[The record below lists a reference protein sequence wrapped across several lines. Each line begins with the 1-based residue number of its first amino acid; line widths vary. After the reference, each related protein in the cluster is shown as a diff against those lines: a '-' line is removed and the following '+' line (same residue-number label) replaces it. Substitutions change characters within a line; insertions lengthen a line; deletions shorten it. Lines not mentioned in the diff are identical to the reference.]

1 METTAQ
7 EIKRLEAR
15 IKDLMEWLQYYL
27 DEGDYYMAK
36 QKTSNLRAEIEILEY
51 LKGGE

>member
-7 EIKRLEAR
+7 KIKRLEAH

-36 QKTSNLRAEIEILEY
+36 RKTSNLRAEIEILEY
-51 LKGGE
+51 LKGEA